1 MQTIKENMT
10 PFDIICD
17 ICLFQNTPPVKEV
30 KNSQSDYELEIE
42 NFYEKLD
49 IMIALFNEI

>member
-1 MQTIKENMT
+1 MT